1 MITIRKIW
9 TEDFETKK
17 GEKGTRLS
25 CQIDTN
31 GKKMFCFWNVRKN
44 GHNI

>member
-31 GKKMFCFWNVRKN
+31 GKKDVLFLECEKKWS
-44 GHNI
+44 